1 MLYELNSRE
10 SEIDKRVSEMEQK
23 EEEKKRKTE
32 NSACCYC
39 YNIQRKLLLR
49 DQMIEN
55 LKSTNNKF
63 AQQHKT

>member
-55 LKSTNNKF
+55 LK
-63 AQQHKT
+63 